1 MRRNVQ
7 ECTRNIQTGRANSMQ
22 KYIGNLRTHEQFGSE
37 LTLTYLSILTDID
50 LPRRYTNSVQ
60 VCTRMYQQ
68 YAEILTSILLK
79 SVSTRS
85 MASTPKAL
93 ACVTK
98 LCRAKSTSRASLV
111 LTPPA
116 CVFSCMLCVCVR
128 GGVHVYMCGCVGVSC
143 EGERQQLEEATTE
156 TYFTTVASGPHYN
169 HVTTSHAPCQSG
181 VLQYL

>member
-1 MRRNVQ
+1 MSKQELPGHRIYRVPRLQDIPTVRRNIQRGWVNSVQNIRIYRDIPTVRRNVQ
-7 ECTRNIQTGRANSMQ
+7 ECTRNIQTGWANGMQ
-22 KYIGNLRTHEQFGSE
+22 KYIGNLCAHEQFGSE

-50 LPRRYTNSVQ
+50 LLRRYTNSVQ
-60 VCTRMYQQ
+60 ECTRMYQQ

-128 GGVHVYMCGCVGVSC
+128 GGGGACVYV
-143 EGERQQLEEATTE
+143 
-156 TYFTTVASGPHYN
+156 
-169 HVTTSHAPCQSG
+169 
-181 VLQYL
+181 